1 MRSGGDR
8 QGAAIQEM
16 LHSVGMR
23 ATGQRNAAEP
33 FIGHFLWEYA
43 CHFPNRDS
51 AFRSITGRTPFYMG
65 MTLLRIAR
73 NSWIEPEYRR
83 RLINEAKECLR
94 AGK

>member
-1 MRSGGDR
+1 
-8 QGAAIQEM
+8 
-16 LHSVGMR
+16 
-23 ATGQRNAAEP
+23 
-33 FIGHFLWEYA
+33 
-43 CHFPNRDS
+43 
-51 AFRSITGRTPFYMG
+51 MG

>member
-1 MRSGGDR
+1 MTGVQTCALPIWD
-8 QGAAIQEM
+8 AAD
-16 LHSVGMR
+16 
-23 ATGQRNAAEP
+23 P

-51 AFRSITGRTPFYMG
+51 AFHSITGRTPFYMG